1 MANVVSETKEI
12 NIEAATIKWGKPHC
26 RKIKTIADVTGSL
39 DGLYFDLNW
48 FNPNLEETL
57 GYVYIN
63 TDPVLAGKTGIAMTV
78 ASDDTANAVAL
89 ALKAAIE
96 GSVYADFFK
105 VEILLDEVTITNRFM
120 GEVTPELDSGLSGFT
135 FTELQKGLGID
146 LGATAD
152 AIELSLETS
161 VVEIKANQTGELVL
175 DEINQGSKASLTANL
190 IEISKAKFDLLIGY
204 VTGSIVEPAGG
215 TSLSGFGESRL
226 FKSLFDLGGMLVLH
240 PVRKDADD
248 YSSDVVFWKSA
259 PKVQSLNFDG
269 TAPQQMA
276 VEFMAYLDKTKNKN
290 INLFAKGDWTQTG
303 LDA

>member
-1 MANVVSETKEI
+1 MANVTTDTKEI
-12 NIEAATIKWGKPHC
+12 NIEAATVKWGKPHC
-26 RKIKTIADVTGSL
+26 RQVKTIADVTGSL

-63 TDPVLAGKTGIAMTV
+63 TDPVLNGKTGIAVTV
-78 ASDDTANAVAL
+78 VNDDDANAVAL
-89 ALKAAIE
+89 AIKTAIE
-96 GSVYADFFK
+96 ASAYAEFFK

-120 GEVTPELDSGLSGFT
+120 GEITEELDSGATGFT
-135 FTELQKGLGID
+135 FTELVKGLGLD

-152 AIELSLETS
+152 AIELALETN

-175 DEINQGSKASLTANL
+175 DEINQGSKASLTTNL
-190 IEISKAKFDLLIGY
+190 IEISKEKFDLLIGY
-204 VTGSIVEPAGG
+204 VTGSIVTPAGG
-215 TSLSGFGESRL
+215 TSLSGFGEDRL

-240 PVRKDADD
+240 PVRKDESD

-259 PKVQSLNFDG
+259 PKVGSLNFDG

-276 VEFMAYLDKTKNKN
+276 VEFMAYLDKSKNKK